1 MPMRIRRASFTSVLV
16 GSSSLATAAALAA
29 SLALAPATSASAS
42 PGPGAAPAPSAG
54 TGGTGGTGAGGL
66 RLEPRPQFDDV
77 FGDTAGYQRTID
89 RFIGLTTVMRRVSDD
104 FSRAVQEAL
113 AEVGKD
119 QREDKDKDRAR
130 GGCAPQVARSYLRAH
145 GLGQEYLR
153 IGRELNRRH
162 EQVRELDRLG
172 DTASLT
178 ADYRDKVRQ
187 VMKSYEALLVDYRE
201 MKATF
206 HEQLTDELR
215 FAGCEPGQILA
226 QAGVVQK
233 EETEA
238 LALPTAPG
246 PVPDEP
252 RKAAGAEQ
260 ANLLERSPAPILF
273 YVDNSRCRRAHR
285 VFLDGKQVGEVL
297 GSARGVFHSTVGPH
311 EICLLD
317 VPGQPAGT
325 KVAAIGLP
333 PPLAAPPAA
342 PAPAAAAQPG
352 QDKDKDKGGGP
363 CDPGTVRRGYLHDG
377 WTIALRCE

>member
-1 MPMRIRRASFTSVLV
+1 MPMRIRRASFTS
-16 GSSSLATAAALAA
+16 GFCMSSALAA
-29 SLALAPATSASAS
+29 SLALAAPPPSQMS
-42 PGPGAAPAPSAG
+42 AAPAASAA
-54 TGGTGGTGAGGL
+54 TGAGAAL
-66 RLEPRPQFDDV
+66 RLEPRPHFDDV

-89 RFIGLTTVMRRVSDD
+89 RFIELTAVMRRVSDD

-119 QREDKDKDRAR
+119 QREEKDRAR
-130 GGCAPQVARSYLRAH
+130 GVCAPQVARSYLRAH

-162 EQVRELDRLG
+162 DQVRELDRLG

-178 ADYRDKVRQ
+178 ADYREKVRQ

-226 QAGVVQK
+226 QAGVVQR
-233 EETEA
+233 EEAEA
-238 LALPTAPG
+238 LASPTAPSPSPG
-246 PVPDEP
+246 ADEP
-252 RKAAGAEQ
+252 GKAAGAIG
-260 ANLLERSPAPILF
+260 AAGLSERSPAPILF

-297 GSARGVFHSTVGPH
+297 GSSRGVFHSTVGPH

-317 VPGQPAGT
+317 LPGQPAGT

-333 PPLAAPPAA
+333 PPLAARAATPPPSGPGPGPGQPAA
-342 PAPAAAAQPG
+342 PG
-352 QDKDKDKGGGP
+352 KDKDGGP